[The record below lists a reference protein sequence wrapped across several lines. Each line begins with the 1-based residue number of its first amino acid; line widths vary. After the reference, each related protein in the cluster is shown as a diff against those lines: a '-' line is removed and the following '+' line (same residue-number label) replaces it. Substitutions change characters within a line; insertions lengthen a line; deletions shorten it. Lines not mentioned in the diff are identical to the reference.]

1 MNGEFTLALAFA
13 TGIFGAFH
21 CVGMCGGING
31 GFFIRYGNFPNLLP
45 VLAFHGARIGV
56 YTLLGVSGALL
67 GQVVVQAG
75 IVGKAQGVLMILA
88 GVLVVILG
96 LNLLDLIGKKRIQQS
111 RKVWFSGDDFI
122 NQKQS
127 LPLVVGLFNG
137 FVPCSLVFSVAIKA
151 AASADPLNAG
161 LLMLAF
167 GAGTL
172 PAMAAVSLLGSFIGL
187 KARGSLAKLAG
198 VSVILLGL
206 WTVYE
211 GVTFYNIMRGLAN
224 W

>member
-1 MNGEFTLALAFA
+1 MNSEFTLALAFA

-88 GVLVVILG
+88 GILVVILG
-96 LNLLDLIGKKRIQQS
+96 LNLLDLTGKKRIQQS

-127 LPLVVGLFNG
+127 LPLIAGLFNG

-151 AASADPLNAG
+151 AASADPLKAG

-172 PAMAAVSLLGSFIGL
+172 PAMATVSLLGSFIGL

-211 GVTFYNIMRGLAN
+211 GVTFYSIMRGLAN

>member
-31 GFFIRYGNFPNLLP
+31 GFFIRYGNFSNLLP

-75 IVGKAQGVLMILA
+75 LVGKAQGVLMILA
-88 GVLVVILG
+88 GILIVVLG
-96 LNLLDLIGKKRIQQS
+96 LNLLDLIGKKRIQQA

-127 LPLVVGLFNG
+127 LPLVAGLFNG

-172 PAMAAVSLLGSFIGL
+172 PAMAAVSLLGSFIGQ
-187 KARGSLAKLAG
+187 KVRGSMAKLAG
-198 VSVILLGL
+198 VGVVLLGL

-211 GVTFYNIMRGLAN
+211 GVIFYDIMRGLAN

>member
-88 GVLVVILG
+88 GVLIVILG
-96 LNLLDLIGKKRIQQS
+96 LNLLDLIGKKRKQQS
-111 RKVWFSGDDFI
+111 RKVWFSEDDFI
-122 NQKQS
+122 NQRQS
-127 LPLVVGLFNG
+127 LPLVAGLFNG

-151 AASADPLNAG
+151 ASSADPLNAG

-167 GAGTL
+167 GAGAL
-172 PAMAAVSLLGSFIGL
+172 PAMATVSLLGSFVGL

>member
-31 GFFIRYGNFPNLLP
+31 GFFIRYGNFPNPLP
-45 VLAFHGARIGV
+45 VLVFHGARIGV

-96 LNLLDLIGKKRIQQS
+96 LNLIGKNGMQQS
-111 RKVWFSGDDFI
+111 RKVWFSGDGFA
-122 NQKQS
+122 NQKKS
-127 LPLVVGLFNG
+127 LPLVAGLFNG

-151 AASADPLNAG
+151 AASADPLKAG

-172 PAMAAVSLLGSFIGL
+172 PAMVAVSLLGSFIGV

-198 VSVILLGL
+198 VGVVLLGL

-211 GVTFYNIMRGLAN
+211 GVTFYDIMRGLAN